1 MKNPMIS
8 QTSSKINAHFSRN
21 TCLLFIFRVISQ
33 EEENKSEKT
42 NFWQRFR
49 AKKKDKKISE
59 AVSIRSLV
67 NKNYKT
73 L

>member
-1 MKNPMIS
+1 M
-8 QTSSKINAHFSRN
+8 
-21 TCLLFIFRVISQ
+21 ISQ

-67 NKNYKT
+67 NEKHKT
-73 L
+73 F